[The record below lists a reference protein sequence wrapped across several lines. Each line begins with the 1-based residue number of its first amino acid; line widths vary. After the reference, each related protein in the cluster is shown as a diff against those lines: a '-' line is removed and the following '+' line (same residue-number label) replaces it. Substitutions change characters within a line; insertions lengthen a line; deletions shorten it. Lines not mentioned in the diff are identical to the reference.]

1 MQFVEIIFRS
11 QEAEFVEDKLLI
23 KPLSQPI
30 GRVCRWNIRRLDATE
45 GGIVFD
51 QKMKD
56 AFPIVFNLALQIEYA
71 R

>member
-11 QEAEFVEDKLLI
+11 QEADFVEDKLLI
-23 KPLSQPI
+23 KSLSQPI

-45 GGIVFD
+45 RGIVFD

-56 AFPIVFNLALQIEYA
+56 ALPIVFNTTTN
-71 R
+71 